1 MGSGHHLLVVCTANQ
16 CRSPLG
22 EFLLRR
28 AAEQH
33 GLDWYVSSAGT
44 HALAG
49 QPMHPNTHRLLVSRR
64 FDIGDWCTTAL
75 DSDLLNSADVILTA
89 TRQHSSYL
97 AGAQPQISG
106 KVLPLMRFARR
117 IAIGRQC
124 GQDSAQNGALLE
136 MLEVVRNVA
145 VAGVGDADDL
155 PDPVGQ
161 PYRKFKSCARLIDT
175 AIDSIFG

>member
-1 MGSGHHLLVVCTANQ
+1 MGSGRHLLVVCTANQ

-22 EFLLRR
+22 EFLLRD

-33 GLDWYVSSAGT
+33 GLDWYISSAGT

-49 QPMHPNTHRLLVSRR
+49 QPMHPNTRRLLVRR
-64 FDIGDWCTTAL
+64 GFEVGNWCTTAL
-75 DSDLLNSADVILTA
+75 DSDLLTSADVILTA

-97 AGAQPQISG
+97 VGAQPKISG
-106 KVLPLMRFARR
+106 KVLPLMRFARH
-117 IAIGRQC
+117 IAIARQC
-124 GQDSAQNGALLE
+124 GRGSAQNGALLE
-136 MLEVVRNVA
+136 MLEAVHNVA
-145 VAGVGDADDL
+145 AAGVGDADDL

-175 AIDSIFG
+175 AIGSIFG